1 MPVAGLLAVA
11 VVAVV
16 VVVVVLEALFAL
28 SAAPVSLA
36 LGSSWVVGFLAA
48 PNLNLGEAAAS
59 LPFALSASVPLVSD
73 TAFLVPGFGASQA
86 RHCSTSSGFPEK
98 HDEQCHCFFAC
109 AQMSIA
115 LDQSLKPKKKKQQ
128 ERGRKQKDK
137 RQQKT
142 KDRRQG
148 WWKTVTATHMHGSL
162 S

>member
-115 LDQSLKPKKKKQQ
+115 LDQSLKPKKKNN
-128 ERGRKQKDK
+128 K
-137 RQQKT
+137 REEENKKT
-142 KDRRQG
+142 EDRRQ
-148 WWKTVTATHMHGSL
+148 KTEDRVGGKQ
-162 S
+162 